1 MQGVQR
7 RSLGTRERRRS
18 RSALAVAFA
27 ALIGMGGGAT
37 VAVAAEPMESGDEPV
52 SLVAM
57 HGSSPDFI
65 ALVPLAAWDILAERG
80 IEVEQRY
87 AEDAATAIQ
96 AMAQGDVQIGTNI
109 GVNVGVPAVNAGAEI
124 VDVIATQRPTWALA
138 VRPEIESFEDLEGAS
153 LAVHGEAS
161 FTRAVAEWYGEQ
173 EGFEY
178 EQLII
183 PGSEVRAE
191 ALAQGEID
199 ASVID
204 LPDVI
209 LLSHVYPG
217 EFEVLVTIGET
228 FPELIEQDIWF
239 DANWVAENRDLAV
252 EVVAA
257 LLEGIRRLR
266 TDADYALELATEHL
280 PDVDP
285 AVLEDTIA
293 EYQARDIWPAD
304 GLLTPERAQE
314 TMDFF
319 FSVGELEVD
328 PSTIEL
334 EDYFDFSLLD
344 DALAIVGEEASGT
357 TATGSTTGGETTTPS
372 ESTQGLR

>member
-1 MQGVQR
+1 MATVIAGVM
-7 RSLGTRERRRS
+7 
-18 RSALAVAFA
+18 AVSGVHAGGA
-27 ALIGMGGGAT
+27 AASDPMGGG
-37 VAVAAEPMESGDEPV
+37 EEPV

-80 IEVEQRY
+80 VEVEQRY
-87 AEDAATAIQ
+87 AEEASTAVQ
-96 AMAQGDVQIGTNI
+96 AMTQGDVQIGTNI
-109 GVNVGVPAVNAGAEI
+109 GVNVGVPAVVAGAEI

-138 VRPEIESFEDLEGAS
+138 VRPGITSFDDLNGAT

-161 FTRAVAEWYGEQ
+161 FTRAVADWYGEQ
-173 EGFEY
+173 EGFDY

-199 ASVID
+199 AAVID

-209 LLSHVYPG
+209 LLSHVFPG

-239 DANWVAENRDLAV
+239 DARWVAENRELAV
-252 EVVAA
+252 DVVVA
-257 LLEGIRRLR
+257 LLEGIQRLR
-266 TDADYALELATEHL
+266 EDADYALDLATEHL

-285 AVLEDTIA
+285 AVLEETIA

-304 GLLTPERAQE
+304 GLLTEERARE

-328 PSTIEL
+328 PATVEL
-334 EDYFDFSLLD
+334 EEFFDFSLLE
-344 DALAIVGEEASGT
+344 DALAIVGDGATDT
-357 TATGSTTGGETTTPS
+357 TVS
-372 ESTQGLR
+372 ESTDTTVSESTDTTVGESTDTTVSEST

>member
-1 MQGVQR
+1 MLLILLLLALLAAACGGDTG
-7 RSLGTRERRRS
+7 GT
-18 RSALAVAFA
+18 
-27 ALIGMGGGAT
+27 
-37 VAVAAEPMESGDEPV
+37 AAEGEGETQEEAADEPV

-87 AEDAATAIQ
+87 SEDAATAVQ
-96 AMAQGDVQIGTNI
+96 AMTQGEIQIGTNI
-109 GVNVGVPAVNAGAEI
+109 GVNVGVPAANAGAEI

-138 VRPEIESFEDLEGAS
+138 VRPEIDSFSDLEGAT

-161 FTRAVAEWYGEQ
+161 FTRAVADWYAER
-173 EGFEY
+173 EGFDY
-178 EQLII
+178 QQLII

-209 LLSHVYPG
+209 QLSQVYPG
-217 EFEVLVTIGET
+217 EFEVLETIGET

-252 EVVAA
+252 EVVTG

-266 TDADYALELATEHL
+266 EDPEYALELASENL
-280 PDVDP
+280 PEVEP
-285 AVLEDTIA
+285 AVLEETIA
-293 EYQARDIWPAD
+293 EYQERDIWPAD
-304 GLLTPERAQE
+304 GLLTEERALE
-314 TMDFF
+314 TLEFF

-328 PSTIEL
+328 PASIEL
-334 EDYFDFSLLD
+334 EDYFDFSLLQ
-344 DALAIVGEEASGT
+344 DALAELD
-357 TATGSTTGGETTTPS
+357 GS
-372 ESTQGLR
+372 